1 MGYSAP
7 DLGAALRLCA
17 FTHTLIQYCTATTLN
32 TWERGAARVE
42 KAEVVFFFFF
52 RYLLPNSATPIL
64 ALHSRMALARYH
76 PTLRLV
82 RRMAQELCIEQTR
95 RQSLSHLY

>member
-52 RYLLPNSATPIL
+52 PIFIAQFCYTNLGTALTHGISTLPPNFKVSQTNG
-64 ALHSRMALARYH
+64 SRVMH
-76 PTLRLV
+76 
-82 RRMAQELCIEQTR
+82 
-95 RQSLSHLY
+95 